1 MGQSPMSKMLRYLF
15 LEMFGL
21 SLTALFVKKRKKL
34 HKGVDKMLQNV
45 IH

>member
-1 MGQSPMSKMLRYLF
+1 MPLF
-15 LEMFGL
+15 PNRGKAVFM
-21 SLTALFVKKRKKL
+21 KKRKKL